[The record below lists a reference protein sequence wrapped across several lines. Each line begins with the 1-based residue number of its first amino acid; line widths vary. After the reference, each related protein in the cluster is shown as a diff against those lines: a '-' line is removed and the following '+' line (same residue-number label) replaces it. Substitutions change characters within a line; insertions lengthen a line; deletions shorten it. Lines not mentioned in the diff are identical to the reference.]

1 MIKVQVGHHE
11 AREFSADDLKLISND
26 LDIKEFSSGNF
37 SIIKGAESHEI
48 RIQSIDKEK
57 KIIHVNINGKTTF
70 FSIKDKMHL
79 LLEKLGFD
87 TTKSAKMNQLKAPM
101 PGLVIEYFVN
111 EGDDVQAGDKLMILE
126 AMKMENIIKA
136 SGEGKIKK
144 LIVSKGSTVEKNQ
157 LLIEFE

>member
-1 MIKVQVGHHE
+1 
-11 AREFSADDLKLISND
+11 
-26 LDIKEFSSGNF
+26 
-37 SIIKGAESHEI
+37 
-48 RIQSIDKEK
+48 
-57 KIIHVNINGKTTF
+57 
-70 FSIKDKMHL
+70 
-79 LLEKLGFD
+79 
-87 TTKSAKMNQLKAPM
+87 M